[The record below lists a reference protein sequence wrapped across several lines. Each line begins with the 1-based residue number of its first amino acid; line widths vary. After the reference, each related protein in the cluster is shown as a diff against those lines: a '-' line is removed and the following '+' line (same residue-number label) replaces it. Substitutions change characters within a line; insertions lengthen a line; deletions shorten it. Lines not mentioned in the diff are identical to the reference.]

1 MKVGPIAI
9 HSATALTLL
18 RGPLRYRRMDRGS
31 KFTSTV
37 KPNGFHGRSS
47 LTCMARLFSL
57 VVAAMA
63 AVLIPGISNA
73 TTWNAVADFN
83 SSAAWS
89 YGQGTTG
96 SALAFSAYSDFQTPC
111 DAGVSGTSCWQIASG
126 VPVPLV
132 GINTTG
138 GTLAFGTVVLPTDV
152 LWMHPGPGAS
162 SDSIVRWTALA
173 PGMYS
178 ISGFFK
184 LLDTSPTGVYV
195 GIYHNSALVH
205 PAGLF
210 GQGASDSFSFWV
222 ALLAG
227 DVISFGVNN
236 AGSHY
241 NDSTGFNATIT
252 NTTSSVP
259 EPTSLSL
266 FASGLA
272 GFWWL
277 RKRRSKVLMRN
288 C

>member
-18 RGPLRYRRMDRGS
+18 RDPLRSRRMARGTR
-31 KFTSTV
+31 FTSTV
-37 KPNGFHGRSS
+37 EPSGFHGRSS

-89 YGQGTTG
+89 YGYGTTG
-96 SALAFSAYSDFQTPC
+96 LTPSAYGVFQTPC
-111 DAGVSGTSCWQIASG
+111 DAGVSGTSCCQILSG

-152 LWMHPGPGAS
+152 LWMHPGPGLS

-210 GQGASDSFSFWV
+210 GQGASDSFSFSLD
-222 ALLAG
+222 LLAG
-227 DVISFGVNN
+227 DVIYFGVNN
-236 AGSHY
+236 AGVHY
-241 NDSTGFNATIT
+241 NDS
-252 NTTSSVP
+252 P
-259 EPTSLSL
+259 D
-266 FASGLA
+266 
-272 GFWWL
+272 W
-277 RKRRSKVLMRN
+277 M
-288 C
+288 